1 MTGRKAAV
9 TEGERGNGMPSRAR
23 SKREQRDA
31 LTRRL
36 RADGQSWA
44 QVAARIQAAEH
55 VSRRAAMRLAHGWT
69 QWEAAR
75 RWNERWPADDG
86 GAGITDQV
94 ISYWETWPQ
103 SGREPSVKTL
113 WRLALIYECGV
124 ADLIDEE
131 NYGGPG
137 DGRDAGDE
145 PLPRSSGTSG
155 LARSRED
162 DADIHV
168 ATALREITGTAAD
181 GWRAK
186 APAPVP
192 SGFAYR
198 GRSAPDLGDS
208 PAEREVAM
216 AAHEGSEHA
225 ESAERRDIGDAT
237 LEQIRADVVR
247 VARAYEGGEPFPL
260 FREMRWVRD
269 RIYATLDRRLWPRD
283 SAELYLLAA
292 AINCLMGS
300 AADNLGYPQAGED
313 LVRAGWAYAVAI
325 DHRPLMAHLRL
336 QLASIAY
343 WDRPRQ
349 SRDLA
354 RSGLQ
359 YLSDGPNAAQLHL
372 EHGMALARLGDAAA
386 ARRAIDAAYEAR
398 GRAHTDELLEI
409 GGEFSLSQATQHWL
423 AGAILIEIPQAEA
436 EAIAELE
443 RATGLYGTGPEPGE
457 YFSYR
462 CEALAHADL
471 ITARLRAGQLDG
483 AITAAEPPLALPP
496 GKRFDSLPKRLG
508 RARAELARPRYQ
520 GSPQARELD
529 ERIEDFGRDTV
540 VTDPAV
546 LPEETAH
553 Q

>member
-1 MTGRKAAV
+1 
-9 TEGERGNGMPSRAR
+9 MPSRAR
-23 SKREQRDA
+23 SRREQRDA
-31 LTRRL
+31 LIRCL
-36 RADGQSWA
+36 RAEGQSWA

-55 VSRRAAMRLAHGWT
+55 VSGRAAMRLAHGWT

-75 RWNERWPADDG
+75 RWNDRWPADRG
-86 GAGITDQV
+86 GAGITDQH

-113 WRLALIYECGV
+113 WRLALIYQCGV
-124 ADLIDEE
+124 GDLIDEE
-131 NYGGPG
+131 NYGGPVEA
-137 DGRDAGDE
+137 RHAGDE
-145 PLPRSSGTSG
+145 PLPGAAGASGF
-155 LARSRED
+155 ARSRED
-162 DADIHV
+162 DADMHV
-168 ATALREITGTAAD
+168 ATAPGVIAGTVAD
-181 GWRAK
+181 GWRASV
-186 APAPVP
+186 PASVP

-198 GRSAPDLGDS
+198 GRSEPDLGGS
-208 PAEREVAM
+208 PAEREVGM
-216 AAHEGSEHA
+216 AAHEGREHA
-225 ESAERRDIGDAT
+225 EGAERRDIGDAT

-260 FREMRWVRD
+260 FREMRRVRD
-269 RIYATLDRRLWPRD
+269 RIYATLDRRMWPRD

-292 AINCLMGS
+292 AVSCLMGS

-359 YLSDGPNAAQLHL
+359 YLSDGPNGAQLHL
-372 EHGMALARLGDAAA
+372 EHGMALARLGDEDA
-386 ARRAIDAAYEAR
+386 ARRAIGAAHEAR
-398 GRAHTDELLEI
+398 GRGHTDELLEI
-409 GGEFSLSQATQHWL
+409 GGEFSLSRATQHAL

-436 EAIAELE
+436 EAITELE
-443 RATGLYGTGPEPGE
+443 RATALYGTGPEPGE
-457 YFSYR
+457 YYSYR

-483 AITAAEPPLALPP
+483 AVAAAEPALALPP
-496 GKRFDSLPKRLG
+496 GKLFEALPKRLG
-508 RARAELARPRYQ
+508 RARAELARPRYHR
-520 GSPQARELD
+520 SPQATELD
-529 ERIEDFGRDTV
+529 ERIEDFGRDTI
-540 VTDPAV
+540 VTAPAV
-546 LPEETAH
+546 LPDETAH